1 MKIVNATLS
10 AFVAS
15 SLIAAPIAARAADAA
30 TARSASAVQGERLG
44 GHWGWGWIFA
54 VLIVIGVIAIIAS
67 DSDENLPHS
76 P

>member
-15 SLIAAPIAARAADAA
+15 SLIAAPIAARAAEAV
-30 TARSASAVQGERLG
+30 TARSDSAVRVQRLG
-44 GHWGWGWIFA
+44 GWSWGWIFA
-54 VLIVIGVIAIIAS
+54 VLVVIGVIAIIAS
-67 DSDENLPHS
+67 DSDETLPHS